1 MRYAGSPILERH
13 RIRHDLSILRSQT
26 EFSNS
31 GFGFHTHGGAMPE
44 VLEPPVRSARELSN
58 HGGPDRKALDG
69 SKNVAI
75 EASLAPVPLNQSRET
90 MEPATIT
97 ALASH
102 RPSLERAQS
111 SWRSAHD
118 RLHAYRRQSGGG
130 PRPVTPCRILGTL
143 GRILLTTS
151 ESLAA
156 LCLVNADNTE
166 FVRLFRKERRLQG
179 RIYHRDKGAGRS
191 GGKGV
196 TIPDSPPRRTQWRA
210 ENLVPSLVGED
221 YGKRSLQIA
230 PCLRSGA

>member
-1 MRYAGSPILERH
+1 
-13 RIRHDLSILRSQT
+13 
-26 EFSNS
+26 
-31 GFGFHTHGGAMPE
+31 MPE

-118 RLHAYRRQSGGG
+118 RLHLPKTVRRRPAPGNPLSNFGNSRADSANNLGIASGSLSRQRRQHGVRS
-130 PRPVTPCRILGTL
+130 PFPEREK
-143 GRILLTTS
+143 TT
-151 ESLAA
+151 
-156 LCLVNADNTE
+156 
-166 FVRLFRKERRLQG
+166 
-179 RIYHRDKGAGRS
+179 
-191 GGKGV
+191 
-196 TIPDSPPRRTQWRA
+196 
-210 ENLVPSLVGED
+210 GED
-221 YGKRSLQIA
+221 LPPGQGGWQVWWEGSYD
-230 PCLRSGA
+230 P